1 LDLDLGPLD
10 LDLDPLNAIH
20 DPLNAILDPFNAVLD
35 SREAEPPE
43 FVTPTGLRYTA
54 PPAHTRDPRMDAATT
69 IATDMGIGPG
79 DVVAGKDRV
88 VRVIGHGGMGVVVE
102 AVHEALEQR
111 VAIKFLRPEV
121 GAHDE
126 AVTRF
131 LMEAKALAR
140 FKSLHVAKVTDISTA
155 HEAMPYF
162 VMEYLDGHD
171 LASALAVDGTLSV
184 IHAVDYALQVCE
196 ALAEAY
202 TAGIV
207 HRDIKPSNLFLTKG
221 TDGSTLVKLLDF
233 GISKHTGTTETPEL
247 SMTRTSALM
256 GSPRYMAPEQMRA
269 MKRVDHRADI
279 WSLGVVLHESLTGHP
294 PFVGETLPEVC
305 AAIAAD
311 DPVRVR
317 QLRRDVPIELQ
328 DVILR
333 CLAKDPA
340 QRYKD
345 VSELANELAPFAS
358 PDAAVTA
365 RRISRIIVGPSMVP
379 PPMMYASPVPAAPPS
394 TEGLDY
400 VVPHETFAAAPL
412 AARPHPDAG
421 RRRFRRWALI
431 SVAVM
436 AVPAFILAVLVF
448 SSPSGPEVR
457 TAPASSATTKEPP
470 PATSRV
476 TRPRATGGS
485 GTAALE

>member
-1 LDLDLGPLD
+1 
-10 LDLDPLNAIH
+10 
-20 DPLNAILDPFNAVLD
+20 
-35 SREAEPPE
+35 
-43 FVTPTGLRYTA
+43 
-54 PPAHTRDPRMDAATT
+54 MDAATN

-79 DVVAGKDRV
+79 DVVAGKYQV

-102 AVHEALEQR
+102 AIHEALEQR
-111 VAIKFLRPEV
+111 VAIKFLRPEI
-121 GAHDE
+121 GADDE
-126 AVTRF
+126 AASRF

-140 FKSLHVAKVTDISTA
+140 FKSLHIARVTDISSL
-155 HEAMPYF
+155 HEPMPYF

-184 IHAVDYALQVCE
+184 VHAVDYALQVCE

-207 HRDIKPSNLFLTKG
+207 HRDIQPANLFLTKG
-221 TDGSTLVKLLDF
+221 TDGTTLVKLLDF
-233 GISKHTGTTETPEL
+233 GISKHTGARETPEL

-256 GSPRYMAPEQMRA
+256 GSPRYMAPEQMRSV
-269 MKRVDHRADI
+269 KRVDHRADI

-333 CLAKDPA
+333 CLAKDPE
-340 QRYKD
+340 QRFKN

-365 RRISRIIVGPSMVP
+365 RRISRIIVGPSMAP
-379 PPMMYASPVPAAPPS
+379 PALIHPSPLPPAPPS
-394 TEGLDY
+394 LGALDY
-400 VVPHETFAAAPL
+400 ALPSDVFPSGLPTPL
-412 AARPHPDAG
+412 PQPDVAKG
-421 RRRFRRWALI
+421 RLRRWALI
-431 SVAVM
+431 SAAVM
-436 AVPAFILAVLVF
+436 AIPAFILGVLVLTP
-448 SSPSGPEVR
+448 SSAPEAKPAPTSAPVVTKPAP
-457 TAPASSATTKEPP
+457 TASTAARPIPPAASATT
-470 PATSRV
+470 
-476 TRPRATGGS
+476 
-485 GTAALE
+485 AAE